1 VLKLSLADL
10 TDTRRFAVV
19 FAAMLRNGDVV
30 LLDGEMGAGKTT
42 TTKLIAEAIGVVDD
56 VTSPTYTLVHTYSG
70 GRLTLH
76 HADLY
81 RLKSTA
87 EIDDLGLEEMLSAGG
102 VLLIEWGAPAGELF
116 PTHVFVSLS
125 RSGPHVL
132 SNLKQ
137 ICRIWWCDAV
147 TVYLYLNRCSVS
159 CTRRG

>member
-1 VLKLSLADL
+1 MLKLSLADL

-125 RSGPHVL
+125 IDDETGRTVTLGSRSEIW
-132 SNLKQ
+132 SSRLKQ
-137 ICRIWWCDAV
+137 LEANLQDLV
-147 TVYLYLNRCSVS
+147 V
-159 CTRRG
+159 

>member
-1 VLKLSLADL
+1 MLKLSLADL
-10 TDTRRFAVV
+10 TDTRRFAVA

-42 TTKLIAEAIGVVDD
+42 TTKLIADAIGVVDD

-125 RSGPHVL
+125 IDDETGRTVTLGSRSEIW
-132 SNLKQ
+132 SSRLKQ
-137 ICRIWWCDAV
+137 LETNLQDLV
-147 TVYLYLNRCSVS
+147 V
-159 CTRRG
+159 

>member
-116 PTHVFVSLS
+116 PAHVFVSLS
-125 RSGPHVL
+125 IDDETGRTVTLGSRSEIW
-132 SNLKQ
+132 SSRLKQ
-137 ICRIWWCDAV
+137 LETNLQDLV
-147 TVYLYLNRCSVS
+147 V
-159 CTRRG
+159 

>member
-1 VLKLSLADL
+1 MLKLSLADL
-10 TDTRRFAVV
+10 TDTRRFAVA

-42 TTKLIAEAIGVVDD
+42 TTKLIADAIGVVDD
-56 VTSPTYTLVHTYSG
+56 VTSPTYTLLHTYSG

-125 RSGPHVL
+125 IDNETGRTVTLGSRSEIW
-132 SNLKQ
+132 STRLKQ
-137 ICRIWWCDAV
+137 LETNLQDLV
-147 TVYLYLNRCSVS
+147 V
-159 CTRRG
+159 

>member
-1 VLKLSLADL
+1 MLKLSLADL
-10 TDTRRFAVV
+10 TDTRRFAVA
-19 FAAMLRNGDVV
+19 FAGMLRNGDVV

-42 TTKLIAEAIGVVDD
+42 TTKLIADAIGVVDD

-102 VLLIEWGAPAGELF
+102 VLLSEWGAPAGELF

-125 RSGPHVL
+125 IDNETGRTVTLGSRSEIW
-132 SNLKQ
+132 STRLKQ
-137 ICRIWWCDAV
+137 LETNLQDLV
-147 TVYLYLNRCSVS
+147 V
-159 CTRRG
+159 

>member
-1 VLKLSLADL
+1 MLKLSLADL
-10 TDTRRFAVV
+10 TDTRRFAVA

-42 TTKLIAEAIGVVDD
+42 TTKLIADAIGVVDD

-81 RLKSTA
+81 RWKSTA
-87 EIDDLGLEEMLSAGG
+87 EIDDLGVDEMLSAGG

-125 RSGPHVL
+125 IDDETGRTVTLGSRSEIW
-132 SNLKQ
+132 SSRLKQ
-137 ICRIWWCDAV
+137 LETNLQDLV
-147 TVYLYLNRCSVS
+147 V
-159 CTRRG
+159 

>member
-125 RSGPHVL
+125 IDDETGRTVTLGSRSEIWSSH
-132 SNLKQ
+132 LKQ
-137 ICRIWWCDAV
+137 LETSLQDLV
-147 TVYLYLNRCSVS
+147 V
-159 CTRRG
+159 